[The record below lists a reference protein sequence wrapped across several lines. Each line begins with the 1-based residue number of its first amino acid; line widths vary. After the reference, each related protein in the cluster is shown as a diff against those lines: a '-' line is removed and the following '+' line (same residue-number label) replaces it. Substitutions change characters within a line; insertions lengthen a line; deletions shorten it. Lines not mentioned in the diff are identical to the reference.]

1 MSKPRYKW
9 WSYIKAVIREYPG
22 LKKEYDA
29 LHEQTVTASMSGMPG
44 SGNASRSTEMI
55 AVRELPFVKQRE
67 YEAVR
72 RAIECTKAMKNGEHR
87 IRIVD
92 MVYWKKSH
100 TVEGAAMRVGYSV
113 DRGKQIHGDF
123 VRLVA
128 KFYGFMDTEKN

>member
-72 RAIECTKAMKNGEHR
+72 RAIECTKAMKNGELR